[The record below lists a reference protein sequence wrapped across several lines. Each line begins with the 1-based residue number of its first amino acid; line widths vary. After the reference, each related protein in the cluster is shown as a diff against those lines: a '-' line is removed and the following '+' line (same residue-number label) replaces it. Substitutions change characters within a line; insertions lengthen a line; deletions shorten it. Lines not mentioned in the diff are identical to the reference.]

1 MEIRPDLSICLV
13 AEAAAVDVAPCLQ
26 SLVACADPL
35 ALEVF
40 VAATARCGA
49 LRSWPH
55 LHEVDAEGLSTSAFI
70 DTVWRRAQGR
80 YLGRWQSSVMAAPDC
95 LAALVEFLDGYPDV
109 AVVGPRFLDGQGAI
123 QASAFQRRLLWDSV
137 VPGWDGLSSLEVDW
151 LSGEALVVNSLA
163 LADIDLPANSPGIW
177 ERRLCGRVR
186 KQGWHNFFVHGARAV
201 SRDRLGRPLSVLHE
215 LLDDLR
221 RRLPAGRS

>member
-13 AEAAAVDVAPCLQ
+13 AEAAAVDAAPCLQ

-40 VAATARCGA
+40 VPATVTCGA
-49 LRSWPH
+49 LQSWPH
-55 LHEVDAEGLSTSAFI
+55 LHEVEAEGLSTSAFI
-70 DTVWRRAQGR
+70 DTVWRRARGR
-80 YLGRWQSSVMAAPDC
+80 YLACWQSSVMAAPGC
-95 LAALVEFLDGYPDV
+95 LAALVHFLDEHPDV

-123 QASAFQRRLLWDSV
+123 QATAFQRRLPWDSV
-137 VPGWDGLSSLEVDW
+137 VPGWDGLSSMEVDW

-163 LADIDLPANSPGIW
+163 LTDIELPTNNPGVW

-201 SRDRLGRPLSVLHE
+201 SRARLGRPLSVWHE

-221 RRLPAGRS
+221 RRLPAARS